1 MAEKKDKIFKEA
13 EAEIEYLTG
22 DAAKRKIAQ
31 MQEDWQYDVDT
42 LNYIARKQ
50 GKEERNWRRQESW
63 NWGNCKKDE
72 GRKGWYWFYIKGNWT
87 N

>member
-50 GKEERNWRRQESW
+50 GKEERN
-63 NWGNCKKDE
+63 
-72 GRKGWYWFYIKGNWT
+72 
-87 N
+87 